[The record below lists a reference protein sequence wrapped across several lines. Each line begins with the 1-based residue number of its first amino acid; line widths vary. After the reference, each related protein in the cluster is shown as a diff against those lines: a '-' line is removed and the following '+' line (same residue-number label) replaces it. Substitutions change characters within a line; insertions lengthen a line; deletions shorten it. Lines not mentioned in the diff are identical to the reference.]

1 MFWTAF
7 VWGAGVSLGASI
19 GILAFIVMHA
29 LLTDLLG
36 FKSKSEAYRE
46 YIKAALSHRNE
57 LAMEANVHLAVIAD
71 AHLECDSDDDDEYSD
86 ESWRG

>member
-19 GILAFIVMHA
+19 GIIAFIVMHA
-29 LLTDLLG
+29 LLNDLLG

-57 LAMEANVHLAVIAD
+57 LAMEANMHLAVIAE
-71 AHLECDSDDDDEYSD
+71 AHLDCDEDDDEYSD